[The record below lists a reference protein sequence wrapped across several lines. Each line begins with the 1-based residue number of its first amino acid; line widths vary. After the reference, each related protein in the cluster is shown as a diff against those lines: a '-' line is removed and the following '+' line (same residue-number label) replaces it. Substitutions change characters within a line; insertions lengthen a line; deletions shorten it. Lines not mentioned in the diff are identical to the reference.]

1 MQLCLS
7 FLSRYISRWAMRPFM
22 GNRDF
27 RTKLNFFATLWS
39 FFEVC
44 VVEFFVPWD
53 LMNNFYIITKYF
65 DEFHFPRFW
74 TWNTLICT
82 MYLGKATAGDAGFSV
97 LISVLGEFAWMMIA
111 SAILGTFSS
120 LMVALILKHV
130 DLRRNPSLE
139 FGMML
144 LGSYFPYCCAEAMD
158 LSGITSILFAG
169 IGPGCAFEASQT
181 CFS

>member
-1 MQLCLS
+1 
-7 FLSRYISRWAMRPFM
+7 
-22 GNRDF
+22 
-27 RTKLNFFATLWS
+27 
-39 FFEVC
+39 
-44 VVEFFVPWD
+44 
-53 LMNNFYIITKYF
+53 
-65 DEFHFPRFW
+65 
-74 TWNTLICT
+74 
-82 MYLGKATAGDAGFSV
+82 
-97 LISVLGEFAWMMIA
+97 MMLA

-169 IGPGCAFEASQT
+169 IGKDLKNFKINLYAVGRDS
-181 CFS
+181 